1 MKLMLLLLLLPILS
15 FAQSFVP
22 STFSANYEE
31 TIVSTVSGKEIK
43 TEGKIDYKHP
53 SHLRL
58 EVLRPE
64 PSTVVVNPRK
74 TWIYQPPFIE
84 GEKGQ
89 VTVQKG
95 SDWPLLKAFDSFSKG
110 LKDSKLFTYKY
121 EGNNLIITFN
131 KDAVKEA
138 GIKEVIFHA
147 SKNAK
152 EVKSL
157 KEFEKMTLVKA
168 DGKKQNYKFTE
179 LKENVKFPEDHFEFK
194 TPANTKVIN
203 N

>member
-1 MKLMLLLLLLPILS
+1 MKLMLFILLLPLLS
-15 FAQSFVP
+15 HASFVP
-22 STFSANYEE
+22 SSFSSHYEE
-31 TIVSTVSGKEIK
+31 TMTSTVTGKEIK
-43 TEGKIDYKHP
+43 TTGKIDYKYP

-58 EVLRPE
+58 EVLKPE
-64 PSTVVVNPRK
+64 PSTVVVNDRK

-89 VTVQKG
+89 VTIQKG
-95 SDWPLLKAFDSFSKG
+95 SNWPLLKAFDSFKTG
-110 LKDSKLFTYKY
+110 LEGSKLFTHKY
-121 EGNNLIITFN
+121 QGNDLIITFN
-131 KDAVKEA
+131 KDSQKEA

-147 SKNAK
+147 KKNAK

-157 KEFEKMTLVKA
+157 NEFEKMTLVKA
-168 DGKKQNYKFTE
+168 DGKKQNYKFTD
-179 LKENVKFPEDHFEFK
+179 LKENVAFRPSNFEFT